1 MELPKINSIRSKI
14 VKFSKK
20 EVKISPWT
28 NLQLMQY
35 EEQVDNNSFE
45 YIDKLIDDN
54 IETSSKL
61 TLIERKYLFIEL
73 FKLTKGNLLDIKYT
87 CKHCKEESKTVIN
100 LEQSM
105 KFKEIQKQ
113 IIKTKNF
120 TFNLRKTSNYRMNLN
135 EDKLL
140 ETLKYICS
148 FIDSFKYKDKEYQ
161 ITDLDETVNWIN
173 NEMPKNE
180 FDLLL
185 KEFEIIQPK
194 IETDINS
201 LCEYCTKNN
210 ELVIN
215 LENFLV

>member
-161 ITDLDETVNWIN
+161 ITNLDETVNWIN